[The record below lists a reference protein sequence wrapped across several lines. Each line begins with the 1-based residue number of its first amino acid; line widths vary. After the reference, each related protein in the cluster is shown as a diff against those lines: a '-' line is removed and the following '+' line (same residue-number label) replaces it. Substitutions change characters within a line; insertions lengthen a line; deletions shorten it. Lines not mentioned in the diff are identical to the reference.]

1 MAGGSLGFSWS
12 QTRFDTQGSGVV
24 EVSSSRNPSYIFTQ
38 VVLDGAFEA
47 ELACGA
53 RYTSDTTG
61 LVRPRVSSARYRAT
75 SESIRM
81 FGVLA
86 DVACVE
92 GWFGNKVPDP
102 VRRLLDDV
110 GRDTF
115 YRPQPIPAH
124 LKQTLKQALASDT
137 PMRPHLIEASAFHI
151 IGFQLENL
159 AHLED
164 ISVTRADYDMAH
176 DAYNLIAATPHCAPT
191 LSGLARLLNIP
202 PNRLDRAFRATFGR
216 SVHQATVDIRFDA
229 ICAALCDGEAIKVV
243 AARFGYTSVSNF
255 SSAFRRKMGAP
266 PRQWLDQQVS

>member
-1 MAGGSLGFSWS
+1 
-12 QTRFDTQGSGVV
+12 
-24 EVSSSRNPSYIFTQ
+24 
-38 VVLDGAFEA
+38 
-47 ELACGA
+47 
-53 RYTSDTTG
+53 
-61 LVRPRVSSARYRAT
+61 
-75 SESIRM
+75 M

-102 VRRLLDDV
+102 VRRLLDGV

-115 YRPQPIPAH
+115 YRPQPISAH

-164 ISVTRADYDMAH
+164 ISVTRADNDMVH
-176 DAYNLIAATPHCAPT
+176 DAYNLITATPHCAPT

-243 AARFGYTSVSNF
+243 AAQFGYTSVSNF

-266 PRQWLDQQVS
+266 PRRWLKPAKPQGADPPNVLTDSLIERLRRSFSQSHDDPKHNDWCVLIGIFFMNRTRLRCYRVLECKKPLRGSTLD